1 MANGI
6 SAVLSS
12 VVILLYAFDLIEMHF
27 MNLYSVPL
35 HYNLLPWLLIYLFFR
50 SMYWFAVGFIDK
62 KRREN
67 MPMWLL
73 DEDVFLLG
81 KVRNGKF
88 YPDSDKCGFYSQSID
103 STMYGR
109 SLFESLD
116 DAIAVCGE
124 LPVIESESYIEE

>member
-1 MANGI
+1 MYFG
-6 SAVLSS
+6 
-12 VVILLYAFDLIEMHF
+12 
-27 MNLYSVPL
+27 NLYSVPL
-35 HYNLLPWLLIYLFFR
+35 HSYLWPWLLIYLLFR
-50 SMYWFAVGFIDK
+50 SIYWFAVGFVDK

-103 STMYGR
+103 CTMYGR
-109 SLFESLD
+109 SLFESLEE
-116 DAIAVCGE
+116 AIAVCGE
-124 LPVIESESYIEE
+124 LPVIDRESYIEE